1 MSPLGLR
8 EILRVFLNTLTGDA
22 KYSVEV
28 WENLPLP
35 FQVEL
40 SEKRKTFSQFFVPF
54 LESTSNFKCF
64 QRKYDRHS

>member
-28 WENLPLP
+28 WENLLLP
-35 FQVEL
+35 IQVEL

-64 QRKYDRHS
+64 QGKHDRHS

>member
-28 WENLPLP
+28 SENLPLP
-35 FQVEL
+35 IQVEL

>member
-35 FQVEL
+35 IQVEL

>member
-35 FQVEL
+35 IQVEL

-54 LESTSNFKCF
+54 LESTSNFKCC
-64 QRKYDRHS
+64 QRKYDRRS

>member
-22 KYSVEV
+22 KYSLEV

-35 FQVEL
+35 IQVEL

>member
-22 KYSVEV
+22 KYSLEV

-35 FQVEL
+35 IQVEL
-40 SEKRKTFSQFFVPF
+40 SEKRKTFSEFFVPF

>member
-1 MSPLGLR
+1 MSPLVLS

-35 FQVEL
+35 IQVEL
-40 SEKRKTFSQFFVPF
+40 SEKRKTFSQFFLF
-54 LESTSNFKCF
+54 HF
-64 QRKYDRHS
+64 

>member
-1 MSPLGLR
+1 MSPLVLR

-22 KYSVEV
+22 KYSLEV

-35 FQVEL
+35 IQVEL